1 MTDMSLRFRLKLLKV
16 LTYLSLKSSLKAEY
30 ETKQHGEKM

>member
-16 LTYLSLKSSLKAEY
+16 LTYLNKYSASNLSLKAEY
-30 ETKQHGEKM
+30 ETK